1 MLNSRYAPIVML
13 TVLGIIAIGLL
24 AWFLAIKPQ
33 FDKASDLRAQTDAVV
48 ANTSQIDAQSAK
60 LDEYA
65 ALLAEDS
72 EIETSIALNAPSA
85 VDVNG
90 LRDRVWSAL
99 KTSKAELVSIEQ
111 QQSSTVDGWLA
122 DPSGLVSTQV
132 AALFSTGPVGATATE
147 AASTTEAPDPTATQ
161 EATTTTTTT
170 GWTPAVTAVVTDG
183 PFAGDIRMVPFTID
197 LVGNPE
203 QIRKF
208 IDSVQDPKDP
218 LFQIY
223 EYTLLARPA
232 GDAPI
237 PGVHDPDDGD
247 VHATITG
254 ALYVLNPDL
263 TVVDEEKLTNS
274 APKEQAFSEKSEAKE
289 QPAS

>member
-72 EIETSIALNAPSA
+72 EIESAVALNAPSA
-85 VDVNG
+85 IDIDG
-90 LRDRVWSAL
+90 LRNRVWAAL
-99 KTSKAELVSIEQ
+99 KSSKAELVSFEQ
-111 QQSSTVDGWLA
+111 QQSSAVDGWLA
-122 DPSGLVSTQV
+122 DSSGLVSTQV
-132 AALFSTGPVGATATE
+132 AALFSTGPVGATAPAET
-147 AASTTEAPDPTATQ
+147 ATTDAPDPTATQ
-161 EATTTTTTT
+161 AATTTTTST

-183 PFAGDIRMVPFTID
+183 PFAGDIQMVPFTID
-197 LVGNPE
+197 MVGNPE
-203 QIRKF
+203 EIRKF
-208 IDSVQDPKDP
+208 IDAMQDPKDQ

-223 EYTLLARPA
+223 EYSLLARPA
-232 GDAPI
+232 GSAPI

-247 VHATITG
+247 VHATIT
-254 ALYVLNPDL
+254 AAVYVLNPDM
-263 TVVDEEKLTNS
+263 TVVDEEKLTKPN
-274 APKEQAFSEKSEAKE
+274 PDNDAFSEKSEAKE